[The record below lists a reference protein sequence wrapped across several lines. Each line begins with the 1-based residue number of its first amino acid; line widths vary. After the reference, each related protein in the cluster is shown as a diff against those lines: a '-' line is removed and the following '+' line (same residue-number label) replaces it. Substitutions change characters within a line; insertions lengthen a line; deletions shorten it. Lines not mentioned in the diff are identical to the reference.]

1 MLLIWSIINILN
13 VFMNKPYC
21 HNIYLSHE
29 CVPERSVARNDRRT
43 SNVASSNLTTI
54 TRPSISPLPQI
65 TPTVPAPARP
75 LPTVTHPV
83 TAVPPSPN
91 KTITLPSPRSSPAS
105 PLSPNIT
112 PTSPPQHG
120 HWPRWLTWSFDNN
133 APVAGRRWSDR
144 QEFQVP

>member
-1 MLLIWSIINILN
+1 MN
-13 VFMNKPYC
+13 VPYC
-21 HNIYLSHE
+21 HNAYLSHE
-29 CVPERSVARNDRRT
+29 CTTVWSVVRNDRRT

-75 LPTVTHPV
+75 LTTVTHPV
-83 TAVPPSPN
+83 TAVPLSPN
-91 KTITLPSPRSSPAS
+91 KTITLPSPLRSSPAS

-120 HWPRWLTWSFDNN
+120 H
-133 APVAGRRWSDR
+133 
-144 QEFQVP
+144 